1 MIAGM
6 SILRRPPQLQEVA
19 DTAAFLAS
27 DRAGVDHRHDRQR
40 DRRAWCSG

>member
-6 SILRRPPQLQEVA
+6 SILRRAPQLQEVA

-27 DRAGVDHRHDRQR
+27 DRAGSITGTIVNTT
-40 DRRAWCSG
+40 SGLVLG